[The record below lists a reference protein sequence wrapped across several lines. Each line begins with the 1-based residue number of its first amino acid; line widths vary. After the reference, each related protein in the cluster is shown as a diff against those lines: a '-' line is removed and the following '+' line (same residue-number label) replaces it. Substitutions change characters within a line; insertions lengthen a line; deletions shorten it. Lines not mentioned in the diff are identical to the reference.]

1 MINFQQVLRRIE
13 GSDEFK
19 NFKKE
24 FEDSFICSAFFV
36 VDFESQ
42 SETKQLDYYIPSK
55 EEIASFLLDIDS
67 RIKLSIDDIFQKDNR
82 ILKKIST
89 EFKIGFED
97 AVDIAKEHLDI
108 ENIKQ
113 EKETGTKGNEE
124 INKVIAVMQKINESQ
139 IWNLTCMIGGTN
151 MFLIHIDSD
160 TGKIL
165 KKEKVNIM
173 NFIRRGK

>member
-19 NFKKE
+19 NFRKE
-24 FEDSFICSAFFV
+24 FEDSFLCSAFFV
-36 VDFESQ
+36 IDFESQ

-55 EEIASFLLDIDS
+55 EKIASFLLDIDS
-67 RIKLSIDDIFQKDNR
+67 KIKLSIDEIFQKENR
-82 ILKKIST
+82 ALKKIST
-89 EFKIGFED
+89 KLKIGFGD
-97 AVDIAKEHLDI
+97 AVDIAKENLEM

-113 EKETGTKGNEE
+113 EKETGTRGNEE
-124 INKVIAVMQKINESQ
+124 INKVIAILQKLDENQ
-139 IWNLTCMIGGTN
+139 IWNLTCMISGTN
-151 MFLIHIDSD
+151 MLLIHIGSD

-173 NFIRRGK
+173 NFIRRVK